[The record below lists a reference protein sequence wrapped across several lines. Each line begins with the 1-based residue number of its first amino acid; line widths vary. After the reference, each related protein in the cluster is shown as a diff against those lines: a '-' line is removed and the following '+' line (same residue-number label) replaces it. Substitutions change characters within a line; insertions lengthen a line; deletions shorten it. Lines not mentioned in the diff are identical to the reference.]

1 MVGFMIK
8 NIRNLCFIIFIL
20 ILASTLGFA
29 SASSDTAAIDSSGD
43 NLSSIAIV
51 DGDGAGLLEDSNVN
65 LDNDV
70 AADSKDNDDLTLLGN
85 SDDGDS
91 IYESGND
98 DSNLNQA
105 DFNYSLNSINE
116 DINLKSQDVVY
127 ISPDGDEIGS
137 GSMDDP
143 TTWENAI
150 NLVGDNGTIVF
161 LDGEYL
167 LSNQFLDK
175 NLTLKGLNS
184 NAVISDTTFVVNS
197 DNVLNI
203 ENLIFTDN
211 EDYVVY
217 SNGTVNVKDSTFA
230 NNSADVL
237 IQSKNANIVSSNF
250 TGNNGTSVSGG
261 NITIDSSN
269 FMRNKVIL

>member
-43 NLSSIAIV
+43 NLNSIAIV

-230 NNSADVL
+230 NNSADEFHW
-237 IQSKNANIVSSNF
+237 Q
-250 TGNNGTSVSGG
+250 
-261 NITIDSSN
+261 
-269 FMRNKVIL
+269 